1 MIVEDIPKR
10 ELREL
15 LKRDGLCLDILPFV
29 VRINSDVASLADDLA
44 LAYAD
49 FPVLEAQG
57 FADFH
62 VSVTYAGISKYPF
75 QRQARFCFD
84 GRELFTRLPA
94 YQAFTM
100 LEWGLNWCIAAHCNE
115 FLTIHAA
122 VVERNGYAIV
132 LPAPPGSGK
141 STLCT
146 GLISRGWRL
155 LSDELALLNMDSG
168 MIFGMSRPIN
178 LKNEA
183 IQVIQSFAPDLAIT
197 RPVKNT
203 SKGTVALVQP
213 PASSVARRK
222 EPAAPGWVIYPRYVP
237 GAMSS
242 LTQRSKASTFMHIAE
257 QSFNYDT
264 LHRKGFLALGTM
276 IGQCDCFDFEY
287 SNLDDAIQCFDQL
300 TNKKNAPLPVD

>member
-1 MIVEDIPKR
+1 MIVKDIPQR
-10 ELREL
+10 DLRIL
-15 LKRDGLCLDILPFV
+15 LKRGELCLDISPFV
-29 VRINSDVASLADDLA
+29 VRISSNVPCLAEDLS

-49 FPVLEAQG
+49 FPVLEQQG

-62 VSVTYAGISKYPF
+62 VSVTHAGISKYPF

-122 VVERNGYAIV
+122 VVERSGHAVV

-155 LSDELALLNMDSG
+155 LSDELALLDMDSG

-183 IQVIQSFAPDLAIT
+183 IQIIQTFAPDLAIT

-213 PASSVARRK
+213 PSSNVARRK
-222 EPAAPGWVIYPRYVP
+222 LPAQPSWVIYPRYVP
-237 GAMSS
+237 GANSS
-242 LTQRSKASTFMHIAE
+242 LTPRSKASTFMHIAE

-264 LHRKGFLALGTM
+264 LHRKGFLALGKM
-276 IGQCDCFDFEY
+276 LSQCQCFDFEY
-287 SNLDDAIQCFDQL
+287 SRLDDAIQYFDQL
-300 TNKKNAPLPVD
+300 ANEKNVPLPAD